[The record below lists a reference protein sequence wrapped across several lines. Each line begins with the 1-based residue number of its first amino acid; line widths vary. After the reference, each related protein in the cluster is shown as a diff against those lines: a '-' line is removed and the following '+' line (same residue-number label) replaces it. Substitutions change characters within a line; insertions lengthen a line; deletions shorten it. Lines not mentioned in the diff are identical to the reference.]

1 MKSDKSEV
9 LKEFRTLPGVGKVI
23 AEDLWNLGVRSK
35 SELAKLDPEKLYD
48 EICEYQGTKVDPCM
62 LYVFRCA
69 VYVSATPDPEPEKMK
84 WWFWKD
90 KQLV

>member
-35 SELAKLDPEKLYD
+35 AELAKL
-48 EICEYQGTKVDPCM
+48 
-62 LYVFRCA
+62 
-69 VYVSATPDPEPEKMK
+69 EPEKMK
-84 WWFWKD
+84 WRFWKD
-90 KQLV
+90 KELV